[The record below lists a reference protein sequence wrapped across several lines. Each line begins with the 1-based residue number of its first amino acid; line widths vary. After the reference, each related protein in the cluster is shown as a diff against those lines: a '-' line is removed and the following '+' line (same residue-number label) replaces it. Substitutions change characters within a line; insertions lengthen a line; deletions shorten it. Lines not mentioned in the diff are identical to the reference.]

1 MFADSIGDPR
11 VMEGAFYVAAN
22 YPAYAATWWWKNNEM
37 NKFVDRGNTVAQITK
52 RVNGGYVKTLPS
64 PSPTLWASRTHP
76 SFSWLT
82 RTLTRSTPSGPSR
95 VGSKLPLPMYAD
107 LRNIDMTHHIPKVHA
122 PGRAAEVLQPG
133 VAGVARRVP
142 RGVLPDKR
150 LVLEQ
155 ERVLLQAAKLSRR
168 IQRVAVWRMQRRL

>member
-107 LRNIDMTHHIPKVHA
+107 LRNIDDSSHSEGTRTWKSGRSFTTGRCRRGQTCTTGRA
-122 PGRAAEVLQPG
+122 PGQKARA
-133 VAGVARRVP
+133 
-142 RGVLPDKR
+142 
-150 LVLEQ
+150 
-155 ERVLLQAAKLSRR
+155 
-168 IQRVAVWRMQRRL
+168 